1 MTKEENAAAVVLE
14 AAKALSINDYLTVAR
29 MIARVSRPERS
40 MDFIIMEYLLDCLQ
54 NADEVSVELA
64 ARFAIE
70 AAAHHAKRPGIGVDV
85 GKVKV
90 RHHAEADEGRGAGLG
105 LSPEMPTEKQAGGS
119 TKQKFLACRFHDF
132 TIS

>member
-64 ARFAIE
+64 ARFAETAKEIRE
-70 AAAHHAKRPGIGVDV
+70 AT
-85 GKVKV
+85 
-90 RHHAEADEGRGAGLG
+90 EARRAI
-105 LSPEMPTEKQAGGS
+105 A
-119 TKQKFLACRFHDF
+119 
-132 TIS
+132 